1 MASILIYCI
10 DVTGADLVISAASVA
25 MVTSTAVVTTLMG
38 IFVKV
43 VVLVASVAVMT
54 STLHDIIKA
63 DLTYLILIAIAAVM
77 MTS

>member
-1 MASILIYCI
+1 MTSILIYCI
-10 DVTGADLVISAASVA
+10 DVTGADLVISVASVA

-54 STLHDIIKA
+54 STLYDIIKA

-77 MTS
+77 MTY